1 MKSKLSKSMTEKEF
15 DNGYW
20 YAEDLKKFASR
31 LGLVPS
37 GKLRKDE
44 LEKAIKQFLRTG
56 KIKNPSKRTHTKIG
70 IKDLDKGLSLKLPV
84 MRYTSN
90 RETKSFIVKEAH
102 KIVPDLKRKSGA
114 RYLLNRWRE
123 DQIRRGTGITY
134 GDLVKKYVELNLVE
148 GRFAPIPTARYI
160 NFLSDYLAAEKNAT
174 RGQAIRAWKNLKKLD
189 IPKTYKD
196 WKRYA
201 KSSRG
206 GAAAI

>member
-1 MKSKLSKSMTEKEF
+1 
-15 DNGYW
+15 
-20 YAEDLKKFASR
+20 
-31 LGLVPS
+31 
-37 GKLRKDE
+37 
-44 LEKAIKQFLRTG
+44 
-56 KIKNPSKRTHTKIG
+56 
-70 IKDLDKGLSLKLPV
+70 
-84 MRYTSN
+84 
-90 RETKSFIVKEAH
+90 
-102 KIVPDLKRKSGA
+102 VPDLKRKSGA